1 MHNNEQVN
9 LLIDVLVVNHIEVCR
24 AVCRPGGNRAG
35 GDIIGKKLQIRG
47 PGAGSAGTRQVPSGH
62 VIPFRG

>member
-24 AVCRPGGNRAG
+24 AVCRPAETALVE
-35 GDIIGKKLQIRG
+35 I
-47 PGAGSAGTRQVPSGH
+47 
-62 VIPFRG
+62 